1 MGFLKNKKKLLI
13 IGLDG
18 VPYDMIGKFSDC
30 SLMPNIKRIFASGKL
45 VKMEVGLPEIS
56 SVSWSSFMT
65 GTDPGK
71 HGIFGFTD
79 IENGTY
85 EYRFPDFRDLQA
97 PTFFDELG
105 EKKKR
110 SVIIN
115 LPSTYP
121 AREIPGVLIS
131 GFVAIDL
138 KKAVYPLTY
147 LPFLKNSGYMIDI
160 DARKG
165 KEKKSEFISDLH
177 TSLKTR
183 KKAADFFWE
192 KEKWDVFMF
201 TITGTDRLHHFLFDA
216 YADET
221 HRYHDEF
228 LKYYEE
234 IDNLIG
240 DFFSKI
246 PGGGEFETIILSD
259 HGFGPIQNEVYL
271 TPILKKH
278 GFYDAEPGEGKSL
291 ETITGNARAF
301 ALEPS
306 RIFIHQKGKYPRGS
320 VDREDYDTI
329 REEIKQLFEEYKIN
343 SRKVIKKVYF
353 KEEIYSSRF
362 LDRAADIVLLSNPGF
377 DLKVGLTK
385 KAEYGSS
392 HFTGMH
398 LRDNAFFFTSKPEL
412 LPEKMTIFS
421 VKDIIFQSLN
431 LDPPSSNR

>member
-1 MGFLKNKKKLLI
+1 MGFFKKKKKLLI

-18 VPYDMIGKFSDC
+18 VPFDMIRKFSDC
-30 SLMPNIKRIFASGKL
+30 SLMPNLKQVFASGKL
-45 VKMEVGLPEIS
+45 VKMGVSLPEIS

-65 GTDPGK
+65 GTDPGN
-71 HGIFGFTD
+71 HGIFGFT
-79 IENGTY
+79 ELETGTY
-85 EYRFPDFRDLQA
+85 EYRFPDFRDLRA
-97 PTFFDELG
+97 PTFFDQLG
-105 EKKKR
+105 EKRKK
-110 SVIIN
+110 SVILN

-121 AREIPGVLIS
+121 VREIPGVLVA

-147 LPFLKNSGYMIDI
+147 LPFLKNSGYIIDI

-165 KEKKSEFISDLH
+165 KDKKSEFISDLH
-177 TSLKTR
+177 TALKLR

-216 YADET
+216 YADEN
-221 HRYHDEF
+221 HRFHHEF

-234 IDNLIG
+234 IDNLVG
-240 DFFSKI
+240 DFFNKI
-246 PGGGEFETIILSD
+246 SGRGEFETIILSD

-278 GFYDAEPGEGKSL
+278 GFYDAEPVEEKSL

-301 ALEPS
+301 ALDPS

-320 VDREDYDTI
+320 VSREDYQTI
-329 REEIKQLFEEYKIN
+329 RQEIKQLFEEYKIN
-343 SRKVIKKVYF
+343 NDKVIKKVYF

-362 LDRAADIVLLSNPGF
+362 LDRAADIVLQSNPGF
-377 DLKVGLTK
+377 DLKGGLNK
-385 KAEYGSS
+385 KDEYGNS

-398 LRDNAFFFTSKPEL
+398 LRDNAFFFTGKPEL

-421 VKDIIFQSLN
+421 AKDIIFKSLD
-431 LDPPSSNR
+431 LHPPSGR